1 MSHLKDESLKKCV
14 SLLREFIQEAPGGKK
29 GTAILALNQLQKVTA
44 GTSTSFLTCA
54 TRPRASGTQ

>member
-29 GTAILALNQLQKVTA
+29 GIAMLALHQLQKITA
-44 GTSTSFLTCA
+44 GTNTSFLTCA
-54 TRPRASGTQ
+54 TRPRANGTP